1 MKSEQRKCNLTSTC
15 SSSSGVAQQD
25 LGRTYRHGRETVE
38 FSVKGP
44 IGISINDDHLTNSGC
59 AALDLLFTTPSRVGE
74 ITFRN
79 YYTMWLSI
87 LVKVK
92 LNAPSEDE
100 GTTVGSQPLSSTYGK
115 DDNVSDWLKSVPRKV
130 IMPYPHY
137 ETGSQDIVSIPA
149 TESIVEWKNLVA
161 MRLILRQPSPVW
173 KTFHVEEIN
182 VYKDLPRRGP
192 NKESPAESLML
203 LIKKQTVAALKW
215 IPNSENMT
223 QRGPGG
229 AYEFSNLPQP

>member
-1 MKSEQRKCNLTSTC
+1 MQSEIGKCSTPSTSSCSNTNLQDATKS
-15 SSSSGVAQQD
+15 
-25 LGRTYRHGRETVE
+25 YRHERETVE

-44 IGISINDDHLTNSGC
+44 VGISLNDDSITNSGC
-59 AALDLLFTTPSRVGE
+59 AVLDLIFSMPSQVGE

-87 LVKVK
+87 LVKIN
-92 LNAPSEDE
+92 LNFSDNDNAGNNTSNASSANNCKSD
-100 GTTVGSQPLSSTYGK
+100 TTT
-115 DDNVSDWLKSVPRKV
+115 DWIKSVPKKI

-137 ETGSQDIVSIPA
+137 ETGSQDIVCIPA
-149 TESIVEWKNLVA
+149 TESIVEWKNLIA

-182 VYKDLPRRGP
+182 VYKDLPRRGGA

-203 LIKKQTVAALKW
+203 LVKKQTIASLKW
-215 IPNSENMT
+215 IPKTEHVPNET
-223 QRGPGG
+223 FG